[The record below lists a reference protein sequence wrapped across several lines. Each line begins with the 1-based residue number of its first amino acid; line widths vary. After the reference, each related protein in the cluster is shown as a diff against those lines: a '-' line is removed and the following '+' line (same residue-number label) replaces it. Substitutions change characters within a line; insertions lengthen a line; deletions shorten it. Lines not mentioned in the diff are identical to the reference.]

1 MWRSKVGNQG
11 RSASGQHRRT
21 ALRLARTVAAPAFGL
36 ALALAA
42 AGVPAAPPAGA
53 TPEAPVAVVGTETV
67 TGGEYQ
73 QYLQT
78 YVRSQLYHG
87 GSEERMRELA
97 DEALEELVN
106 DRLLIQEAR
115 RRGIAGDEAEV
126 EKRIEALRERYSSGE
141 NWAEVEPQLP
151 AIAEKLRADS
161 QIEALKTEVMEVAA
175 PSETEVAAF
184 YAANLELFTQ
194 PGAWDLDLVLVGV
207 PPSALTPEW
216 EEAKTLAESLAA
228 KIRAGEAFDQI
239 AAEHSTHGSAQEG
252 GRLGRVHA
260 GQLPAEAQ
268 TAVEQLSPGEL
279 TDPIRTLE
287 GYAIFRFNEAIPPQ
301 THPLEDVRERAEALY
316 LRNTASEQWAAF
328 LEGLRERT
336 HVETFDVSAY
346 VETLVSGE

>member
-1 MWRSKVGNQG
+1 MGIQERF
-11 RSASGQHRRT
+11 APGQHRRT
-21 ALRLARTVAAPAFGL
+21 ALRFARAGAAPAFGL

-53 TPEAPVAVVGTETV
+53 TPGAPVAVVGAETI
-67 TGGEYQ
+67 TGDEYQ
-73 QYLQT
+73 QYLRG
-78 YVRSQLYHG
+78 YVRSKLYHG
-87 GSEERMRELA
+87 GSREQLRKLA
-97 DEALEELVN
+97 DEALDSLVT

-141 NWAEVEPQLP
+141 NWAQVEPQLP
-151 AIAEKLRADS
+151 AIAEKLLADS
-161 QIEALKTEVMEVAA
+161 QVEALKTEVMEVAA
-175 PSETEVAAF
+175 PTGAELAAF
-184 YAANLELFTQ
+184 HAANLELFTE
-194 PGAWDLDLVLVGV
+194 PEAWDLDLILIGV

-216 EEAKTLAESLAA
+216 EAGKALAVTLVAT
-228 KIRAGEAFDQI
+228 IRAGEAFDQVV
-239 AAEHSTHGSAQEG
+239 AEHSTDGSAEDG

-268 TAVEQLSPGEL
+268 TAVEQLSPGEI

-336 HVETFDVSAY
+336 HVETFDVSAH
-346 VETLVSGE
+346 VEMLVSGE